1 MLYLLPEP
9 IANDIMELSA
19 EQKDQLLHELVFTSS
34 RSSGPGGQHVNKV
47 NTKIELRFRIVG
59 SGVLNSEQKII
70 LFKKLGKKL
79 TLEGEL
85 LITAK
90 TARSQLQNK
99 QAAITRFFETLD
111 KALKPRK
118 RRIPT
123 KPSITSIKKRI
134 ESNKILSIKKNLR
147 KKPDSEN

>member
-1 MLYLLPEP
+1 MLPEP
-9 IANDIMELSA
+9 IAFDIMELSA
-19 EQKDQLLHELVFTSS
+19 EQKEQLLHELVFTSS
-34 RSSGPGGQHVNKV
+34 RSSGSGGQHVNKV
-47 NTKIELRFRIVG
+47 NTKIELRFRIVD
-59 SGVLNSEQKII
+59 SHVLYPEQKIL

-90 TARSQLQNK
+90 NDRSQLQNK
-99 QAAITRFFETLD
+99 QAAISRFFETLD

-118 RRIPT
+118 KRIPT

-134 ESNKILSIKKNLR
+134 ESNKIISIKKNLR
-147 KKPDSEN
+147 KKPNQEN

>member
-1 MLYLLPEP
+1 
-9 IANDIMELSA
+9 MELSA
-19 EQKDQLLHELVFTSS
+19 EQKEQLLHELVFTSS

-47 NTKIELRFRIVG
+47 NTKIELRFRIVD

-90 TARSQLQNK
+90 NDRSQLQNK

-118 RRIPT
+118 KRIPT

-147 KKPDSEN
+147 KKPKHEN

>member
-1 MLYLLPEP
+1 
-9 IANDIMELSA
+9 MELSV
-19 EQKDQLLHELVFTSS
+19 EQKEQLLHELVFTSS

-47 NTKIELRFRIVG
+47 NTKIELRFRIVD
-59 SGVLNSEQKII
+59 SSVLNSEQKII

-90 TARSQLQNK
+90 NDRSQLQNK

-118 RRIPT
+118 KRIPT

-134 ESNKILSIKKNLR
+134 ENNKILSIKKNLR
-147 KKPDSEN
+147 KKPNHDN

>member
-1 MLYLLPEP
+1 
-9 IANDIMELSA
+9 MELSA
-19 EQKDQLLHELVFTSS
+19 EQKEQLLNELVFTSS

-47 NTKIELRFRIVG
+47 NTKIELRFRIVD
-59 SGVLNSEQKII
+59 SHVLKPEQKIL

-90 TARSQLQNK
+90 NDRSQLQNK
-99 QAAITRFFETLD
+99 QAAISRFFETLD

-118 RRIPT
+118 KRIPT

-147 KKPDSEN
+147 KKPNSEN

>member
-1 MLYLLPEP
+1 
-9 IANDIMELSA
+9 MELSA
-19 EQKDQLLHELVFTSS
+19 EQKEQLLNELVFTSS

-47 NTKIELRFRIVG
+47 NTKIELRFRIVD
-59 SGVLNSEQKII
+59 SQVLKPEQKII

-90 TARSQLQNK
+90 NDRSQLQNK
-99 QAAITRFFETLD
+99 QAAISRFFETLD

-134 ESNKILSIKKNLR
+134 ESNKILSIKKSLR
-147 KKPDSEN
+147 KKPNSEN

>member
-1 MLYLLPEP
+1 
-9 IANDIMELSA
+9 MELSA
-19 EQKDQLLHELVFTSS
+19 EQKEQLLQELVFTSS

-47 NTKIELRFRIVG
+47 NTKIELRFRIVD

-90 TARSQLQNK
+90 NDRSQLQNK

-118 RRIPT
+118 KRIPT

-147 KKPDSEN
+147 KKPKHEN

>member
-1 MLYLLPEP
+1 MLPEP
-9 IANDIMELSA
+9 IAFDIMELSA
-19 EQKDQLLHELVFTSS
+19 EQKEQLLHELVFTSS

-47 NTKIELRFRIVG
+47 NTKIELRFRIVD
-59 SGVLNSEQKII
+59 SHVLNPEQKIL

-90 TARSQLQNK
+90 NDRSQLQNK
-99 QAAITRFFETLD
+99 QAAISLFFETLD

-118 RRIPT
+118 KRIPT

-147 KKPDSEN
+147 KKPNQEN

>member
-1 MLYLLPEP
+1 MLPEP
-9 IANDIMELSA
+9 IAIEIMELSA
-19 EQKDQLLHELVFTSS
+19 EQKEQLLHELVFTSS

-47 NTKIELRFRIVG
+47 NTKIALRFRIVD
-59 SGVLNSEQKII
+59 SQVLKPEQKIL

-90 TARSQLQNK
+90 NDRSQLQNK

-118 RRIPT
+118 KRIPT

-134 ESNKILSIKKNLR
+134 ESNKILSNKKNLR

>member
-1 MLYLLPEP
+1 
-9 IANDIMELSA
+9 MELSVT
-19 EQKDQLLHELVFTSS
+19 QKDQLLQEVVFTSS

-47 NTKIELRFRIVG
+47 NTKIELRFRVVD
-59 SGVLNSEQKII
+59 SVVLSAEQKII

-90 TARSQLQNK
+90 NARSQLQNK
-99 QAAITRFFETLD
+99 QAATARFFEMLD

-123 KPSITSIKKRI
+123 KPSLSSLKKRI
-134 ESNKILSIKKNLR
+134 ENNKILSIKKSLR
-147 KKPDSEN
+147 KKPDAEN

>member
-9 IANDIMELSA
+9 IAIEIMELSA
-19 EQKDQLLHELVFTSS
+19 EQKEQLLHELVFTSS

-47 NTKIELRFRIVG
+47 NTKIALRFRIVD
-59 SGVLNSEQKII
+59 SQVLKPEQKIL

-90 TARSQLQNK
+90 NDRSQLQNK

-118 RRIPT
+118 KRIPT

-134 ESNKILSIKKNLR
+134 ESNKILSNKKNLR

>member
-1 MLYLLPEP
+1 
-9 IANDIMELSA
+9 MELSA
-19 EQKDQLLHELVFTSS
+19 EQKEQLLHELVFTSS

-47 NTKIELRFRIVG
+47 NTRIELRFRIVD

-85 LITAK
+85 LLTAK

-123 KPSITSIKKRI
+123 RPSITSIKKRI

-147 KKPDSEN
+147 KKPKHEN